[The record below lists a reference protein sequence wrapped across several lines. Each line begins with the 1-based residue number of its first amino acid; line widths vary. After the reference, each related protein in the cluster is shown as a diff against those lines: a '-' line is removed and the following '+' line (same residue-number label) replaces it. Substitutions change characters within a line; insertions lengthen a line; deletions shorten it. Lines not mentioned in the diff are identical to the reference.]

1 MTNVATFAI
10 NAVPEEL
17 VGFIKTQRD
26 RGAFGEIHSVEVRE
40 NTVTAKMDTPEL
52 YYRTRYHL
60 SPQANGSTR
69 LEIVNLDLEPDEE
82 RPFLIWSK
90 LRRELSRSGYL
101 VESVSGEGST
111 IGSFGH
117 PYVDP
122 ETISNPNHRIAI
134 EVTIRE
140 FLAAKREGRRMKP
153 AKKLAAEL
161 GYAETTYSGIKRLY
175 QKPNESNNP

>member
-10 NAVPEEL
+10 SAVPEEL
-17 VGFIKTQRD
+17 VAFIKTQRD
-26 RGAFGEIHSVEVRE
+26 RGAFGEIHSVDIRE
-40 NTVTAKMDTPEL
+40 NTVTAKMDTPDL
-52 YYRTRYHL
+52 YYRTRYYL

-69 LEIVNLDLEPDEE
+69 LEIANLDLEPDEE
-82 RPFLIWSK
+82 KPFLIWSK

-122 ETISNPNHRIAI
+122 ATITNRGHKVAI
-134 EVTIRE
+134 EVTIQE
-140 FLAAKREGRRMKP
+140 FLASEREKRRPKS
-153 AKKLAAEL
+153 AKKLAAEI
-161 GYAETTYSGIKRLY
+161 GYSETRYSEIKRLY
-175 QKPNESNNP
+175 LKSDESDDS